1 MNKET
6 HFLHTLQNVTMSTV
20 EKTRLR
26 DELSL
31 YADTHPFV
39 VNTPSPTFISV
50 LMSSRRFP
58 VYATLTAIVVLSS
71 SASTLA
77 AESSVPG
84 DAFYAIKIHLNE
96 PVMSAF
102 SPSIEGQARV
112 SSALASRRAE
122 EVVTL
127 ASTGRLTPEKQD
139 YLDTAFTEE
148 VEKAKE
154 HTDAL
159 SKRGDKALADEVTAD
174 FTVRLA
180 GEAQAL
186 ASIQTPTPPKTR
198 TFLRKV
204 IALSSGEQDAS
215 LPEIP
220 TEENDSDEEAQK
232 VQKPNINTTAFVGTT
247 SARAVAATKKVKTI
261 RILGDRQVRGLLI
274 PASTTLTH
282 VLETSSHI
290 TPKTDRAIQE
300 DDQEH
305 KGSDDGELRLGQ

>member
-6 HFLHTLQNVTMSTV
+6 SFLHTLQNVTMSTV

-26 DELSL
+26 SELSL
-31 YADTHPFV
+31 YADAHPLV
-39 VNTPSPTFISV
+39 ATEPAPTLLSA

-58 VYATLTAIVVLSS
+58 MYATLATIVVLSG

-96 PVMSAF
+96 PLMSAL
-102 SPSIEGQARV
+102 SPSTEGQARI

-127 ASTGRLTPEKQD
+127 ASSGRLTEEKQD
-139 YLDTAFTEE
+139 YLDTAFTAE

-159 SKRGDKALADEVTAD
+159 SERGDKAIADEVTAD

-186 ASIQTPTPPKTR
+186 AAIQTPTPPKTR

-204 IALSSGEQDAS
+204 IALSSGEQNDS
-215 LPEIP
+215 PLDV
-220 TEENDSDEEAQK
+220 TSEENNASGDAQD
-232 VQKPNINTTAFVGTT
+232 VQKPATGRTALIGTTTART
-247 SARAVAATKKVKTI
+247 VATAKKAKTI
-261 RILGDRQVRGLLI
+261 RILRDRPARGLLI
-274 PASTTLTH
+274 PASTTLSH
-282 VLETSSHI
+282 VLETSSQI
-290 TPKTDRAIQE
+290 APKTDRAIQV
-300 DDQEH
+300 
-305 KGSDDGELRLGQ
+305 GSEESKNILDGELKLGQ

>member
-6 HFLHTLQNVTMSTV
+6 SFLHTLQNVTMSTA

-26 DELSL
+26 SELSL
-31 YADTHPFV
+31 YADAHPQV
-39 VNTPSPTFISV
+39 ATEPAPTFLSV

-58 VYATLTAIVVLSS
+58 MYATLATIVVLSS

-96 PVMSAF
+96 PLMSAF
-102 SPSIEGQARV
+102 AQSTEGQARV

-127 ASTGRLTPEKQD
+127 ASSGRLTEEKQD
-139 YLDTAFTEE
+139 YLDTAFTQE
-148 VEKAKE
+148 VEKTKE
-154 HTDAL
+154 HTEAL
-159 SKRGDKALADEVTAD
+159 SQRGDKALADEVTAD

-198 TFLRKV
+198 TFLQKV
-204 IALSSGEQDAS
+204 IALSSGEQEPS
-215 LPEIP
+215 LSGVSSEG
-220 TEENDSDEEAQK
+220 NDLVDGAQGDNPA
-232 VQKPNINTTAFVGTT
+232 VSRTALLGTT
-247 SARAVAATKKVKTI
+247 SARTPKRTATVNPMK
-261 RILGDRQVRGLLI
+261 DRRTRGLLI
-274 PASTTLTH
+274 TASTTLSR
-282 VLETSSHI
+282 VLETSSQI
-290 TPKTDRAIQE
+290 TPKTDRAIQADRE
-300 DDQEH
+300 EH
-305 KGSDDGELRLGQ
+305 TSVLEGELKLGQ